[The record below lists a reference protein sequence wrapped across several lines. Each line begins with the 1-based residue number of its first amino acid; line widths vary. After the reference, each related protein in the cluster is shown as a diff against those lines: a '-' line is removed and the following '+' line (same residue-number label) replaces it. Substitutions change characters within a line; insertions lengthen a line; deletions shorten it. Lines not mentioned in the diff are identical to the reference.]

1 MSRTTCIAIAASL
14 VGLASGGPGCSSEV
28 PVLRPIIDVPP
39 ADSTAYPYD
48 GVETLSLSIA
58 RAGDERALQET
69 SVPLGDELI
78 LPETPFGQEFVI
90 HLVGR
95 VGDVELSYGR
105 TCPIDMKSDGTSDV
119 LAAAGSPA
127 LEPHL
132 YFSRIVRWGPGGR
145 PFEGR
150 RTAGLAYALPDGS
163 AVFAGGD
170 PEGRSVER
178 FDPVT
183 AQYAPLG
190 VDLTPRGGA
199 AIATLGDG
207 RALIVGGMASAQEPA
222 ALIEVIDPLRSP
234 ERQRTEVAGP
244 ALREHALAT
253 LVNGE
258 VLLAGGR
265 HSETT
270 GQPFAATSS
279 AWLLR
284 FGAGDVLDPP
294 ERLAVTMSAV
304 RAGHT
309 LTRLGDDIGAD
320 VLIVGG
326 RDDDDVP
333 VAASELYR
341 PLRESFEPVVGA
353 ELARPRW
360 NHAAVRMPGGFVL
373 ILGGQGPGPTGV
385 APVVELELYDP
396 SQNRFT
402 PAGVMP
408 DSAGLTEQS
417 VTPLPDG
424 RVLIAGGRDAAG
436 QPVSAAFVARLDP
449 VDGLVDVVPT
459 DNMAVPRAGHSAVR
473 LCDGTILIVGGNDDP
488 AGAGAERYNPVSLG
502 RR

>member
-1 MSRTTCIAIAASL
+1 MSKPVTIALAFAASFP
-14 VGLASGGPGCSSEV
+14 ASIGCSSEV
-28 PVLRPIIDVPP
+28 PVVRPIIDVPP

-58 RAGDERALQET
+58 RAGDERALQEA
-69 SVPLGDELI
+69 SVPLGDALI
-78 LPETPFGQEFVI
+78 LPETPFGEDFVI

-105 TCPIDMKSDGTSDV
+105 TCAIDATSDILTSGTTV
-119 LAAAGSPA
+119 

-132 YFSRIVRWGPGGR
+132 YFSRIVRWGPGGT

-150 RTAGLAYALPDGS
+150 RAGALAYALPDGS
-163 AVFAGGD
+163 AIFAGGD
-170 PEGRSVER
+170 SEGRSVER

-183 AQYAPLG
+183 AEYSPLG

-199 AIATLGDG
+199 AIASLGDG

-222 ALIEVIDPLRSP
+222 AIIEVIDPLRSP
-234 ERQRTEVAGP
+234 ERQRTEIAGP
-244 ALREHALAT
+244 ALREHAVAT

-258 VLLAGGR
+258 VLVAGGQ
-265 HSETT
+265 HSDGT
-270 GQPFAATSS
+270 GQPFAATAS

-294 ERLAVTMSAV
+294 EQLAVAMSAV

-326 RDDDDVP
+326 RDDNDLP

-341 PLRESFEPVVGA
+341 PLRESFEPVIGA
-353 ELARPRW
+353 DLARPRW

-373 ILGGQGPGPTGV
+373 ILGGQGPGPSGI

-408 DSAGLTEQS
+408 AGAGLTEQS

-424 RVLIAGGRDAAG
+424 RVLLAGGRDAAG
-436 QPVSAAFVARLDP
+436 QPVSAAFIARLDP
-449 VDGLVDVVPT
+449 VDGLVDVVAT

-473 LCDGTILIVGGNDDP
+473 LCDGTVLIVGGSDET
-488 AGAGAERYNPVSLG
+488 AGAVAERYNPVSLG